1 MNMNPQQQQTTTT
14 TISSQSYQPQN
25 LYYINVNGQWK
36 LQNPHE
42 NSCFYARRKQELK
55 QLNSPVPIQKVK
67 VETSQIPT
75 LISSTN
81 SQSSP
86 LFNQVMI
93 PQESNNSK
101 DVKLS
106 FQYPTNYQVQV
117 SLQQPQTNTQAS
129 TINSVGVTDI
139 NYGQNN
145 NANACIPQV
154 IVNSN
159 TSVQQIIVQPATQ
172 QLIYQPNTTATT
184 SLVNNNNLNMNGFVI
199 QQQQQP
205 VEPVQRVIVQSQVP
219 TVTVSNSTP
228 ISTVPLATPSQ
239 TPLQLP
245 SQIQCQTNSPN
256 TIQQVV
262 VQLQSIQNSNSGSS
276 SNSQVITN
284 VSPIQTTNQQTI
296 MIPSNPGL
304 ASPITPISI
313 KQEYGTSV
321 KMENSSSKTVINETK
336 IKEESKVITPVSSP
350 LMEDSAEKNIIT
362 INLANYKPINSHL
375 DNYKNNK
382 PAVLKFIPVKT
393 KNSSV
398 SKRKLDGSKIMKN
411 SASVYKCD
419 VCQKEFLKYY
429 QMKSHLRTHMTEKPF
444 KCEYCTR
451 AFCRKHDLAR
461 HIRIHTG
468 DTPYICSNCFKG
480 FARSDACTRH
490 VRQNLCK
497 RNIINYNPETKDVKV
512 AI

>member
-1 MNMNPQQQQTTTT
+1 
-14 TISSQSYQPQN
+14 
-25 LYYINVNGQWK
+25 
-36 LQNPHE
+36 
-42 NSCFYARRKQELK
+42 
-55 QLNSPVPIQKVK
+55 
-67 VETSQIPT
+67 
-75 LISSTN
+75 
-81 SQSSP
+81 
-86 LFNQVMI
+86 MI
-93 PQESNNSK
+93 PQDSNNSK

-117 SLQQPQTNTQAS
+117 SLQQPQTNAQAGRIS
-129 TINSVGVTDI
+129 PAGVADI

-145 NANACIPQV
+145 NANASLPQV
-154 IVNSN
+154 IVHSN

-172 QLIYQPNTTATT
+172 QLVYQPNANATT
-184 SLVNNNNLNMNGFVI
+184 TTTVTPLVSNNNLNMNGFVI
-199 QQQQQP
+199 QQQQQQQQSM
-205 VEPVQRVIVQSQVP
+205 EPIQQVIVQSQVP
-219 TVTVSNSTP
+219 TVAVSSVALNSNSNSTP

-262 VQLQSIQNSNSGSS
+262 VQLQTIKNSNLGSS
-276 SNSQVITN
+276 SNSNSKVVNN
-284 VSPIQTTNQQTI
+284 VSPIQAANQQTI
-296 MIPSNPGL
+296 MIPSNQGL
-304 ASPITPISI
+304 VSPITPVSI
-313 KQEYGTSV
+313 KQEYGASI
-321 KMENSSSKTVINETK
+321 KKESFSSNTMINETK
-336 IKEESKVITPVSSP
+336 IKEEPKVITPLSSP
-350 LMEDSAEKNIIT
+350 LMEESVEKNIIT

-375 DNYKNNK
+375 ENYKNNK

-393 KNSSV
+393 KNSSI
-398 SKRKLDGSKIMKN
+398 SKRKVDGNRIMKN

-461 HIRIHTG
+461 HVRIHTG

-497 RNIINYNPETKDVKV
+497 RNIINYNPDTKDVKV